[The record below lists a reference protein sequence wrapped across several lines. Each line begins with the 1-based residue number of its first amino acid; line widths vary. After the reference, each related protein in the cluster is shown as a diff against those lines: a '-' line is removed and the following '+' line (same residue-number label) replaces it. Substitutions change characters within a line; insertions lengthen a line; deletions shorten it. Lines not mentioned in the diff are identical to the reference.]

1 MEWNGCHIQH
11 SLQLKFG
18 MVGLWYIEIMFIFT
32 NSDTPVDL
40 NNLMANKF
48 SDLESLVYC
57 TLLVTRL
64 PFEYEHK

>member
-1 MEWNGCHIQH
+1 MQH
-11 SLQLKFG
+11 SLQLKLG
-18 MVGLWYIEIMFIFT
+18 MVCLWYIEIMFIFT

-57 TLLVTRL
+57 TLLVTSL
-64 PFEYEHK
+64 PFEY